1 MASKV
6 TDKKRDKGADFSGT
20 DGGDSIPAS
29 VLQELRSR
37 FTRSAETAR
46 AYAELYN
53 QKGEEKLS
61 ERNSGMAFAYGVAV
75 QGIAEE
81 LDRLGIPREGEKQE

>member
-1 MASKV
+1 MK
-6 TDKKRDKGADFSGT
+6 DADITFSGT

-37 FTRSAETAR
+37 FIRNAETAMT
-46 AYAELYN
+46 YAGLYME
-53 QKGEEKLS
+53 KGEEKLS
-61 ERNSGMAFAYGVAV
+61 ERNSGMAFAYGVAA